1 MTVIASGLS
10 KDAARTLEQLCISA
24 YSLAYLDNA
33 RREVGVKNVVN
44 HKKYMDA
51 MAEIIQSVDEER
63 LYDWVGDEV
72 PPLDI
77 IEGLHYIV
85 LGERGLGR
93 RTEETIQFNRQIL
106 SEMHPEM
113 KATEYQKVLLG
124 LEDVKIVTRASID
137 MLELREL
144 KKRITYV
151 GHDDSPERQNDPF
164 LKTKITD
171 VVISVPESFDRIR
184 RSS

>member
-1 MTVIASGLS
+1 MAYRIIDESVREMNSALYGKLALLRVAEV
-10 KDAARTLEQLCISA
+10 DHRNLCN
-24 YSLAYLDNA
+24 LAPECGSDD
-33 RREVGVKNVVN
+33 GVSF
-44 HKKYMDA
+44 A
-51 MAEIIQSVDEER
+51 C
-63 LYDWVGDEV
+63 YDWVGDEV

-93 RTEETIQFNRQIL
+93 RTEEAVQSNWKIL
-106 SEMHPEM
+106 SEMHPEL
-113 KATEYQKVLLG
+113 KETEYQKVLLG
-124 LEDVKIVTRASID
+124 LEDVKIVTCVSID

-171 VVISVPESFDRIR
+171 VVISVPELFDRIR
-184 RSS
+184 SSS